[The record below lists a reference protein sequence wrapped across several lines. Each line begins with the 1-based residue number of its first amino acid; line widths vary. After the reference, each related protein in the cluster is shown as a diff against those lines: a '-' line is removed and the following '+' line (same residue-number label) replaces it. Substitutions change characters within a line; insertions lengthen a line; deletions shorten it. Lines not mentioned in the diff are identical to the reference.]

1 MFLFCFLK
9 KNILPLQKMR
19 RMKKFHYIITWVI
32 LLVGIPACQR
42 HTDYPH
48 SMQQAE
54 TLMDTRPD
62 SALCLLQSMAD
73 SLDMLPDE
81 AQMYYHLLTIQAK
94 DKQYITHTNDSLINH
109 IVSFYEDYDDK
120 ERLMLAYYYQGSV
133 YRDLND
139 APRALKAFQQVLDLD
154 EGCPPCDLFART
166 YNQMGTL
173 FAYQS
178 LYDESLEAN
187 KQSVQQYLL
196 QGKKNKTSYALRDM
210 ARMYNLKEQRD
221 SASHYYQKAYQTA
234 VTANDSNRMNKI
246 KAEWG
251 CYMIDD
257 SSTREAGK
265 QILLSFVKQGKTY
278 LNILSNLGSLYRHE
292 GKWDS
297 AYHFLEKMKS
307 SSIIKRRQAAFQD
320 LAFIE
325 SQKGN
330 LALAVEYGKQANAL
344 RDSIEKMTQTEAL
357 AKIHSLYQY
366 QHIEKENLRLKEAN
380 TGKMLVIYTL
390 SSILAIFIALV
401 IAYYFYIK
409 QQAEKRARQADNIKH
424 LEDKQYAQSQAAI
437 KDNQRKIEELE
448 QEAQPTEAPNTLE
461 HQLRQAQKETLE
473 RTNQQ
478 IEATQTERELQ
489 IMALKQ
495 SKIYNR
501 FHHAC
506 HDSNIK
512 LTEKDWSELVKAID
526 IAYPGF
532 SGKLYVYCPK
542 LSNIE
547 LQICCLIK
555 ISIPISDI
563 ATLIGRTRSAVTLAR
578 IRLYKKMQ
586 GEDGKAEEL
595 DRFILGL

>member
-1 MFLFCFLK
+1 MKQLIH
-9 KNILPLQKMR
+9 ILT
-19 RMKKFHYIITWVI
+19 IILSVSTF
-32 LLVGIPACQR
+32 ACQQYK
-42 HTDYPH
+42 DYPEAI
-48 SMQQAE
+48 QRAE
-54 TLMDTRPD
+54 NCMDAHPD
-62 SALCLLQSMAD
+62 SALHYLSAYAD
-73 SLDMLPDE
+73 SIGMQPE
-81 AQMYYHLLTIQAK
+81 ETRMYYHLLTHQAK
-94 DKQYITHTNDSLINH
+94 DKLYMKPESDSLINR
-109 IVSFYEDYDDK
+109 IVAFYDETDDK
-120 ERLMLAYYYQGSV
+120 DKQMLAYYYQGSV

-139 APRALKAFQQVLDLD
+139 APRALKAFQQVLQLS
-154 EGCPPCDLFART
+154 EGYPPCDLFART

-173 FAYQS
+173 FAYQG
-178 LYDESLEAN
+178 LYDESLEVN
-187 KQSVQQYLL
+187 KKAAEQFIL
-196 QGKKNKTSYALRDM
+196 QGKKNKISYALRDI
-210 ARMYNLKEQRD
+210 ARMYNVKNQRD

-234 VTANDSNRMNKI
+234 ATANDSNRMNKI

-251 CYMIDD
+251 CYMTND
-257 SSTREAGK
+257 STTRETGK
-265 QILLSFVKQGKTY
+265 QILLALVRQGKTY
-278 LNILSNLGSLYRHE
+278 PNIFSNLGSLYRRE

-297 AYHFLEKMKS
+297 AYHFLDKMKS

-325 SQKGN
+325 NQKGN
-330 LALAVEYGKQANAL
+330 LALAIEYGKQANIL
-344 RDSIEKMTQTEAL
+344 RDSIDKIIQTEAL

-380 TGKMLVIYTL
+380 TDKMLVIYTL

-401 IAYYFYIK
+401 IAYYFHFK
-409 QQAEKRARQADNIKH
+409 QQTEKRAHQADNIKH

-437 KDNQRKIEELE
+437 EDNQRRIEELE
-448 QEAQPTEAPNTLE
+448 QEEQPTENLNSLE

-478 IEATQTERELQ
+478 IEAAQAERELQ

-512 LTEKDWSELVKAID
+512 LTDKDWSELVKAID
-526 IAYPGF
+526 TAYPSF

-547 LQICCLIK
+547 LQICCLVK
-555 ISIPISDI
+555 ISISASDI
-563 ATLIGRTRSAVTLAR
+563 ATLINRTRSSVTLTR
-578 IRLYKKMQ
+578 TRLYKKML
-586 GEDGKAEEL
+586 GKEGKACDL
-595 DRFILGL
+595 DKFISDL

>member
-1 MFLFCFLK
+1 
-9 KNILPLQKMR
+9 
-19 RMKKFHYIITWVI
+19 MKPFAYIVI
-32 LLVGIPACQR
+32 RVLLLVGMSACQR

-48 SMQQAE
+48 AILQAE
-54 TLMDTRPD
+54 SCMDAHPD
-62 SALCLLQSMAD
+62 SALHYLSAYAD
-73 SLDMLPDE
+73 SIGMQPE
-81 AQMYYHLLTIQAK
+81 ETRMYYHLLTHQAK
-94 DKQYITHTNDSLINH
+94 DKLYMKPTSDSLINR
-109 IVSFYEDYDDK
+109 IVAYYETYGDK
-120 ERLMLAYYYQGSV
+120 DKLMLAYYYQGSV

-139 APRALKAFQQVLDLD
+139 APRALKAFQQVLDSGED
-154 EGCPPCDLFART
+154 YPPCDLFART

-173 FAYQS
+173 FAYQG

-210 ARMYNLKEQRD
+210 ARMYNVKNQRD
-221 SASHYYQKAYQTA
+221 SASHYYQRAYQTA
-234 VTANDSNRMNKI
+234 VSANDSNRMNRI

-251 CYMIDD
+251 CYMTND
-257 SSTREAGK
+257 STTQETGK
-265 QILLSFVKQGKTY
+265 QILLALVRQGKTY
-278 LNILSNLGSLYRHE
+278 PNIFSNLGSLYRHE

-297 AYHFLEKMKS
+297 AYYFLEKIRTTTDIYK
-307 SSIIKRRQAAFQD
+307 RQAAFQD

-330 LALAVEYGKQANAL
+330 LALAIEYGKQANAL
-344 RDSIEKMTQTEAL
+344 RDSIEKMIQTEAL
-357 AKIHSLYQY
+357 AKIHSLYKY

-390 SSILAIFIALV
+390 SSILAIFITLV

-409 QQAEKRARQADNIKH
+409 QQAEKRAHQADNIKH

-437 KDNQRKIEELE
+437 EDNQRKIEELV
-448 QEAQPTEAPNTLE
+448 QEEQPTENPNTLE

-478 IEATQTERELQ
+478 IEAAQAERELQ
-489 IMALKQ
+489 IMNLKQ

-512 LTEKDWSELVKAID
+512 LTDKDWSELVKAID

-547 LQICCLIK
+547 LQICCLVK
-555 ISIPISDI
+555 ISISASDI
-563 ATLIGRTRSAVTLAR
+563 AVLIKRTRPAVTQTR
-578 IRLYKKMQ
+578 TRLYRKMS
-586 GEDGKAEEL
+586 GKEGKACDL
-595 DRFILGL
+595 DKFISDL